1 LNLSQSNLII
11 RQLGI
16 MPYQKVWQ
24 DMQSLT
30 ANRTELTADE
40 IWFVQHPAIFTLGK
54 NSKPEH
60 LLNPRDIPT
69 LQIDRGGQ
77 VTYHGPGQLIAYL
90 MIDLKRLK
98 IGVRELVTRIENS
111 LVIFLA
117 TYNVKAFTKKD
128 APGVYTEQG
137 KIAALG
143 LRIRKSCS
151 YHGLSLN
158 VKMQLEPFSRI
169 NPCGYK
175 DLSIVQLAD
184 FYPQII
190 LSECIENLQQAL
202 IEEIYK

>member
-1 LNLSQSNLII
+1 
-11 RQLGI
+11 

-24 DMQSLT
+24 DMQFLT
-30 ANRTELTADE
+30 TNRTELTADE
-40 IWFVQHPAIFTLGK
+40 IWFVQHPAIFTLGR

-60 LLNPRDIPT
+60 LLSPRDIPT

-111 LVIFLA
+111 LVNFLA
-117 TYNVKAFTKKD
+117 TYNVKAFAKKE

-190 LSECIENLQQAL
+190 LSECIESLQQAL
-202 IEEIYK
+202 IDEIYK

>member
-1 LNLSQSNLII
+1 
-11 RQLGI
+11 